1 MNVVEY
7 IIRAKDATASGIRSA
22 LDKVKSF
29 GTSVGKNLM
38 NIKAGLDMLGA
49 AARNAVAFMRKA
61 FAFETMTVQFKTL
74 VGSMDEAR
82 QHMAMLQ
89 RLGENPPFAME
100 QFASASRT
108 LMVMTDNVLGFK
120 DSLELVGNAAAATGQ
135 SIDSLAHH
143 VGLAFAS
150 IRDGAPISRATFAL
164 RSMGAITPAV
174 AEKLEELQRSGAS
187 TTEIWQTLEDHL
199 KRFEGAMKETESTG
213 DGLIGAISSQWD
225 NSLRTFGAALLETTK
240 DGLGALLDKMK
251 ELNEDGTLVSW
262 AAKVAEAI
270 NDALDALKEFYDKL
284 HEVQSENRKDV
295 FDRSGA
301 GEGWQENIA
310 QFFGN
315 AWAGLGATG
324 AWIRGAVMPGEHAME
339 NYRAYA
345 ALHGYGS
352 WADENARQLSK
363 WANENGMWQGDVDIR
378 DVEDKRI
385 EAIKT
390 EAARET
396 AKKKAEAE
404 EKEAEKAEQKAKKKQ
419 EVLAEGQRKLDE
431 KNAKIKAEKE
441 AEEARK
447 AAEAAEKEAE
457 KQRQKEEQDRL
468 KMEQKI
474 AAARQRYLQKELSDR
489 QKEEQE
495 AQTALA
501 EAQQKVRQAW
511 GWYRDKDSLKA
522 QLEEEKAE
530 AEAQKQYEKD
540 FERLRWRRRDWRT
553 ADNLS
558 LDDEAVRRVALAK
571 EEEESAQQA
580 VQQTAENTRRA
591 ADALEALLAAEE
603 EGE

>member
-164 RSMGAITPAV
+164 RSMGAITPEV
-174 AEKLEELQRSGAS
+174 AEKLDELQKSGAS
-187 TTEIWQTLEDHL
+187 TSEIWNTLESHL
-199 KRFEGAMKETESTG
+199 KRFEGAMKETEQTG
-213 DGLIGAISSQWD
+213 DGLMSAIGAQWD
-225 NSLRTFGAALLETTK
+225 NTLQEFGLALLETSK
-240 DGLGALLDKMK
+240 DCMGALLDKMK
-251 ELNEDGTLVSW
+251 ELREDGSISLFAEKTARAVEKIIA
-262 AAKVAEAI
+262 AAKNLAPVVTTIWKSTVFAFDAVGSELGRFAGAI
-270 NDALDALKEFYDKL
+270 SMGNFKDAFMGIGTETA
-284 HEVQSENRKDV
+284 
-295 FDRSGA
+295 
-301 GEGWQENIA
+301 
-310 QFFGN
+310 
-315 AWAGLGATG
+315 
-324 AWIRGAVMPGEHAME
+324 
-339 NYRAYA
+339 RAYTDAFDPEGVQAKKDEETRAVA
-345 ALHGYGS
+345 AQKIAEKR
-352 WADENARQLSK
+352 ADAEMK
-363 WANENGMWQGDVDIR
+363 
-378 DVEDKRI
+378 
-385 EAIKT
+385 
-390 EAARET
+390 AAR
-396 AKKKAEAE
+396 
-404 EKEAEKAEQKAKKKQ
+404 KAEQEEKRKQ
-419 EVLAEGQRKLDE
+419 EALAEGQRKIDE
-431 KNAKIKAEKE
+431 KNAKAKAEKE